1 MNNIFNMQRFL
12 GLLIKQTR
20 ENYKTYL
27 LSLAVMAGILSI
39 LMGFAV
45 YANEGVLPIRMQSAF
60 FINFLLFSG
69 AIFTSMIFSD
79 LGDKKKAIPVL
90 TLPVSN
96 FERYLVGWLYSFVI
110 FQVVFVITF
119 YLIDFI
125 LISVGSTDLLIKNS
139 LLGTTGEDTELKMA
153 FTVYVFIHA
162 ITFLGAIYFERM
174 HFIKT
179 AFVFFIFVIALFLLD
194 QPFTQMM
201 YDKMEGVKGIPFVG
215 VNIRTQQSTYMITPD
230 NGTNMVNGFMAL
242 AVTFLLWT
250 AAFFK
255 LKEKQ
260 V

>member
-1 MNNIFNMQRFL
+1 MDNIFNMQRFL
-12 GLLIKQTR
+12 KLLSKQTK

-39 LMGFAV
+39 LLGLVV
-45 YANEGVLPIRMQSAF
+45 YGNHGRLDVRVQSAF

-96 FERYLVGWLYSFVI
+96 FERFLVGWVYSFVI
-110 FQVVFVITF
+110 FQVVFIICF
-119 YLIDFI
+119 YTIDFI
-125 LISVGSTDLLIKNS
+125 LISIGNADPLIKNS
-139 LLGTTGEDTELKMA
+139 LVGFNSETTELKIA
-153 FTVYVFIHA
+153 FTVYTAIHA
-162 ITFLGAIYFERM
+162 ISFLGAVYFERL

-179 AFVFFIFVIALFLLD
+179 AFVFFIFVIAIVLIN
-194 QPFTQMM
+194 QPFTRLLF
-201 YDKMEGVKGIPFVG
+201 DNLEGVKGIPFVG
-215 VNIRTQQSTYMITPD
+215 VNVQSKTDAYMINPD
-230 NGTNMVNGFMAL
+230 DGANMITGFMAI